1 MGTLDHT
8 DKLVD
13 HLFRREA
20 GKMVAVLTHFL
31 GLPNLQLA
39 EDVVQDAFIKAMQA
53 WKINGPP
60 EKPEAWLLQTA
71 RHKAIDLLRR
81 KELYNRFTRL
91 EVHELEDAA
100 DQFFHPQEISDS
112 QLRMIF
118 ACCHPSLKQEDQVA
132 LTLKIVS
139 GFSMPEIAR
148 ALVTNEALVQK
159 RISRARLFLRDN
171 QVVLEIPAGNDLQQ
185 RLESVYTVLYLVF
198 NEGYNSLKT
207 DELIRRDLCAEAMRC
222 CKLLTEHERIRQPM
236 ANALLSLMCLHAARF
251 ESRIGTGHNIILLRE
266 QDRRLWDRKLIQVG
280 FNYLNASSDGEQ
292 ISSYHVEAAIA
303 AEHCLADHFDNTNWE
318 RLLQLYELLREVKP
332 GPITELNRAIALAQ
346 TGETEAAISA
356 ILSIPGI
363 EQLMLTN
370 HQYSAALGDLY
381 KRLSNRIK
389 AKEYL
394 SKAYQLT
401 PSVAEKKL
409 LLLRLDE
416 LGRN

>member
-1 MGTLDHT
+1 MNHT
-8 DKLVD
+8 DKMVD

-20 GKMVAVLTHFL
+20 GKMVAVLTRFL

-53 WKINGPP
+53 WKLNGPP

-81 KELYNRFTRL
+81 KELHNRFTKQ
-91 EVHELEDAA
+91 EMHELEEAA
-100 DQFFHPQEISDS
+100 DQFFHPQEIADS

-148 ALVTNEALVQK
+148 ALVTNDALIQK
-159 RISRARLFLRDN
+159 RISRARIFLRDN
-171 QVVLEIPAGNDLQQ
+171 SIALEIPAGKDLQQ
-185 RLESVYTVLYLVF
+185 RLESVYTVLYLLF

-207 DELIRRDLCAEAMRC
+207 DELIRHDLCAEAMRC
-222 CKLLTEHERIRQPM
+222 CKLLTEHEGVRQPM
-236 ANALLSLMCLHAARF
+236 ANALLSLMCLQAARF
-251 ESRIGTGHNIILLRE
+251 ESRIGTDNTIILLRE
-266 QDRRLWDRKLIQVG
+266 QDRGLWDRELIQVG
-280 FNYLNASSDGEQ
+280 FNYLNASSSGDQ

-303 AEHCLADHFDNTNWE
+303 AEHCLADRFENTNWE
-318 RLLQLYELLREVKP
+318 RMLQLYNLLREVKP
-332 GPITELNRAIALAQ
+332 GPATELNRAIALAQ
-346 TGETEAAISA
+346 TGETEAAISC

-381 KRLSNRIK
+381 KRLSNKIK
-389 AKEYL
+389 AKEFL
-394 SKAYQLT
+394 FKAYQLT
-401 PSVAEKKL
+401 SSTAEKKL
-409 LLLRLDE
+409 LQLRLDE
-416 LGRN
+416 LGNN

>member
-1 MGTLDHT
+1 MSAMDHT
-8 DKLVD
+8 DRMVD

-71 RHKAIDLLRR
+71 KHKAIDLIRR
-81 KELYNRFTRL
+81 KELHNRFTRQ
-91 EVHELEDAA
+91 EINELEESA
-100 DQFFHPQEISDS
+100 DQFFHPQEIADS

-159 RISRARLFLRDN
+159 RISRARIFFRDN
-171 QVVLEIPAGNDLQQ
+171 KIALEIPAGNRLQQ
-185 RLESVYTVLYLVF
+185 RLESVYTVLYLLF

-222 CKLLTEHERIRQPM
+222 CKLLTGHDLVKQPI

-251 ESRIGTGHNIILLRE
+251 ESRISMDNNIILLRE
-266 QDRRLWDRKLIQVG
+266 QDRRLWDKELILVG
-280 FNYLNASSDGEQ
+280 FNYLNASSDGEL
-292 ISSYHVEAAIA
+292 ISSYHIEAAIA
-303 AEHCLADHFDNTNWE
+303 AEHCLADRFENTHWE
-318 RLLQLYELLREVKP
+318 RMLRLYEILRKVKP

-363 EQLMLTN
+363 EQLMLSN

-389 AKEYL
+389 AREYL
-394 SKAYQLT
+394 SRAYQLT
-401 PSVAEKKL
+401 PSAAEKKL
-409 LLLRLDE
+409 LQLRLDE
-416 LGRN
+416 LGKN